1 MRIPSRTCRAMAAR
15 SASST
20 LIPDSLAISML
31 TVVRRSLSALA
42 RATGVGTA
50 RTALRAPLDGVTA
63 SRQSLR
69 RMRRAP
75 DPRVVTLVG
84 IDDVAD
90 KPVPHHVVAGQ
101 PCKVQVIQTLEDVLH
116 LAEPAGLARGQVH
129 LGDVARDHHPGAE
142 PEPGEEHLHLFRDR
156 KS

>member
-50 RTALRAPLDGVTA
+50 RTALRAPLNGVAA
-63 SRQSLR
+63 SRQPL
-69 RMRRAP
+69 RRAP

-101 PCKVQVIQTLEDVLH
+101 PGKVQVIQTLEDVLH

-142 PEPGEEHLHLFRDR
+142 PEPGEEHLHLFR
-156 KS
+156 